1 MSKTKM
7 PGGLHRAFLITQLT
21 NNQGQQGI
29 SPVQQAAPITQQ
41 VAAASTTPGVAIA
54 ANPAI
59 IFISFVFI
67 STSLN
72 KVDDHWF
79 DLYSMGGRHITW
91 SLIEGYVIVSE

>member
-1 MSKTKM
+1 M
-7 PGGLHRAFLITQLT
+7 PGGLHRAFLITKLT